1 MSAPF
6 VVLILLVLLLACV
19 CALLVYR
26 FVLIRHGGTQAVV
39 RSKPLPGSQGWRHGL
54 IRYRED
60 ELIFFKLSSLRF
72 GPDLRLNRQG
82 IDVGARRGPRTAE
95 ADIMT
100 EDVRILELTDNGQW
114 HELALEPGAL
124 TAFLSWVESR
134 PSGRSMRGR
143 RS

>member
-1 MSAPF
+1 MSAQI

-19 CALLVYR
+19 CAVLVYR
-26 FVLIRHGGTQAVV
+26 FMLIRNGGTQAVL

-60 ELIFFKLSSLRF
+60 ELVFFKLSSVRL

-82 IDVGARRGPRTAE
+82 IEVGVRRSPVSVE
-95 ADIMT
+95 VDIMT
-100 EDVRILELTDNGQW
+100 DDVRILELTESGQW
-114 HELALEPGAL
+114 YELALEPGAL

-134 PSGRSMRGR
+134 PSGRSMRNR
-143 RS
+143 QR